1 MKLKNKTIS
10 KNDLKQNQSQ
20 LVLTFKTRDPNYEHM
35 INIIEGK
42 PWKLKKKKIYK
53 LKNIEGWN

>member
-20 LVLTFKTRDPNYEHM
+20 LVLTFKTRDSNYEHM

-42 PWKLKKKKIYK
+42 P
-53 LKNIEGWN
+53 

>member
-1 MKLKNKTIS
+1 MMKLKKKIIS
-10 KNDLKQNQSQ
+10 KNDLKQNQNQ

-42 PWKLKKKKIYK
+42 P
-53 LKNIEGWN
+53 